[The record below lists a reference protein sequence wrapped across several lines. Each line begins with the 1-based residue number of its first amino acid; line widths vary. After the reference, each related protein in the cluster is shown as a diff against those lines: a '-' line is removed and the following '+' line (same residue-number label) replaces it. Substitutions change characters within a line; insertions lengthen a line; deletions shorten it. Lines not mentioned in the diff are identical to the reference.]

1 MLVAS
6 MNPSPSGYF
15 NDPDAPQ
22 SSSPH
27 EMKRYMSKISG
38 PLLDRIDIHIEVT
51 PVPFEK
57 LTETRKAESSVEIR
71 KRVISAR
78 EIQSKRFEAMD
89 NIHYNAQMGTKLIR
103 EYCSLDET
111 SLNLLKTAMERLNLS
126 ARAYDRI
133 LKVSR
138 TIADLEGCEE
148 VNSNHIAE
156 AIQYR
161 SLDREG
167 WLG

>member
-6 MNPSPSGYF
+6 MNPSPSGFF

-27 EMKRYMSKISG
+27 EMQRYLSKISG

-57 LTETRKAESSVEIR
+57 LSDDRKAESSVDIR
-71 KRVISAR
+71 ARVTKAR
-78 EIQSKRFEAMD
+78 EIQTLRFE
-89 NIHYNAQMGTKLIR
+89 NFEKIHYNAQMNTKQIR
-103 EYCSLDET
+103 EYCALDET
-111 SLNLLKTAMERLNLS
+111 SKLLLKTAMDRLNLS

-133 LKVSR
+133 LKVAR
-138 TIADLEGCEE
+138 TIADLDGAE
-148 VNSNHIAE
+148 NIIATHIAE

-161 SLDREG
+161 SLDRDG